1 MASPPR
7 GLTAIGIFLFF
18 GVAMACLAGTTLVWR
33 GTLLDSI
40 WTLNPNAHAQL
51 GSLGHWVGYGFFLL
65 AIALAVAGE
74 GWLKRRFWG
83 WVLAVIIISTQ
94 VAGDLVNLSMGDVLR
109 GAMGAL
115 IAGALLIY
123 MTSPGIRG
131 WFPRKDT
138 RAGALK

>member
-7 GLTAIGIFLFF
+7 GLTAIGVFLFF
-18 GVAMACLAGTTLVWR
+18 GAAMACLAGTTLVWS
-33 GTLLDSI
+33 GTSLDRI
-40 WTLNPNAHAQL
+40 WRLNPNAHAQL
-51 GSLGHWVGYGFFLL
+51 GSLGHWAGYGFFLL
-65 AIALAVAGE
+65 AIALAVAGG
-74 GWLKRRFWG
+74 GWFKRRFWG

-109 GAMGAL
+109 GVIGAL

-123 MTSPGIRG
+123 MTSPGVRD
-131 WFPRKDT
+131 WFPRKAP